1 MIQLRALSIFQE
13 VDTEMRMSGIICFRL
28 IALSL
33 TELIKVKA
41 AVWFLYV
48 LLAPIFRWRGQK
60 MKPPVVE
67 IWLRFL
73 VELCL
78 NLDNAKAFRE

>member
-1 MIQLRALSIFQE
+1 MIQLRALSILEE

-41 AVWFLYV
+41 AVWFINV
-48 LLAPIFRWRGQK
+48 LLAPIFRW
-60 MKPPVVE
+60 
-67 IWLRFL
+67 
-73 VELCL
+73 
-78 NLDNAKAFRE
+78 